1 MNGRKYIMQEKLKK
15 DKEKFKKKLYLSN
28 QINFFT
34 DQIKSISSKIN
45 DINTKRN
52 KAFTQSENSEDILK
66 RYIAELNVRIFPN
79 SFKKNYGDENIRINL
94 SNLRALTKFQNFK
107 KKVFNNDKKILEDY
121 AKDLVN
127 YMEEHRKN
135 KIRKQTLSDIDTYI
149 FYKEKKEEINKV
161 KKIIPDLLIKVE
173 LLGNLLRENKFLYD
187 QILKQNKILELI
199 LENQKNLN
207 NKLEKNIN
215 KDEKLDE
222 EIEEEESNNS
232 RIDIGRNFQRKKMFE
247 NMRSLSEKNFLY
259 NYKSENFYEK
269 NFEDNSKNKLQT
281 IHSLLF
287 DKPKFIGYKS
297 PMSFLNYNKIKMKK
311 LVFNEKSINP
321 YDYLNIFTNN
331 NKYDTI
337 NEFIENFNT
346 INNKKISFH
355 NLNTEKTKANTVSS
369 NLSSKKLSPKKKKKI
384 RLFSSNALKEG
395 NQNEIILIRDYLC
408 DLISQ
413 QKKIIKDL
421 NDRKTEEMRSK
432 NQIKTFII
440 NCIEDLN
447 IEIFEQKEKIK
458 ENKAK
463 EEILKQYENLL
474 YILTY
479 IYDNC
484 FSGIKNKVKKLIR
497 KKLDINIENHFY
509 FHNKNE

>member
-34 DQIKSISSKIN
+34 DQIKSISAKIN

-107 KKVFNNDKKILEDY
+107 KKVFNNDKRALEDY

-149 FYKEKKEEINKV
+149 FYKEKKEEINEV

-207 NKLEKNIN
+207 NKLEININ

-232 RIDIGRNFQRKKMFE
+232 RIDIGRKFQRKKMFE

-269 NFEDNSKNKLQT
+269 IFEDNSKNKLQT

-311 LVFNEKSINP
+311 LVFNEKSINA
-321 YDYLNIFTNN
+321 YDYLNIFTN
-331 NKYDTI
+331 K
-337 NEFIENFNT
+337 
-346 INNKKISFH
+346 
-355 NLNTEKTKANTVSS
+355 
-369 NLSSKKLSPKKKKKI
+369 
-384 RLFSSNALKEG
+384 
-395 NQNEIILIRDYLC
+395 IILINM
-408 DLISQ
+408 IQ
-413 QKKIIKDL
+413 
-421 NDRKTEEMRSK
+421 
-432 NQIKTFII
+432 
-440 NCIEDLN
+440 
-447 IEIFEQKEKIK
+447 
-458 ENKAK
+458 
-463 EEILKQYENLL
+463 
-474 YILTY
+474 
-479 IYDNC
+479 
-484 FSGIKNKVKKLIR
+484 
-497 KKLDINIENHFY
+497 
-509 FHNKNE
+509 